1 MKKIV
6 FTMALAVVSLA
17 TFAKDNFKM
26 TLLNAYLGE
35 TDVFFYQYL
44 DDTLKQ
50 YGVSMVWSFAVSGNR
65 KCRRYVNYC
74 MNWNGESGK
83 KCIFAA

>member
-6 FTMALAVVSLA
+6 ITMASAVISLA

-35 TDVFFYQYL
+35 TDVFLSIFRCHSL
-44 DDTLKQ
+44 TIRCF
-50 YGVSMVWSFAVSGNR
+50 YGVVFRCFWKQEMSQI
-65 KCRRYVNYC
+65 C
-74 MNWNGESGK
+74 
-83 KCIFAA
+83 

>member
-26 TLLNAYLGE
+26 TILNAYLGE
-35 TDVFFYQYL
+35 TDDFYHYL
-44 DDTLKQ
+44 DATLKQ
-50 YGVSMVWSFAVSGNR
+50 YVVSMVWSFSAAGN
-65 KCRRYVNYC
+65 K
-74 MNWNGESGK
+74 GK
-83 KCIFAA
+83 SQIC

>member
-35 TDVFFYQYL
+35 TDDFYQYL
-44 DDTLKQ
+44 DATL
-50 YGVSMVWSFAVSGNR
+50 
-65 KCRRYVNYC
+65 
-74 MNWNGESGK
+74 
-83 KCIFAA
+83 